1 MKKRPPAPAS
11 STKAPAVS
19 IAAEGRSPATDSTVA
34 GARASDRTASNL
46 AAASVPAAS
55 VPAASV
61 VAASVQ
67 PASAVLPKTDPPASA
82 SAWQPRTGSRV
93 LLAIGMLWYA
103 AMLAFLVSRVVAG

>member
-55 VPAASV
+55 V
-61 VAASVQ
+61 Q

>member
-46 AAASVPAAS
+46 AAAS